1 VLDEPGDDVIDAVEY
16 EQWVHDYWE
25 HPDLDLALSQA
36 AVADERAVAIA
47 YVIVDTESRRALNAY
62 TGSLRAYKG
71 RGLARL
77 AKLAVMR
84 RLAEVGVELVLTE
97 NDATNAPMLA
107 INDRLGYRPIESRY
121 SYVLDRRAK

>member
-1 VLDEPGDDVIDAVEY
+1 M
-16 EQWVHDYWE
+16 
-25 HPDLDLALSQA
+25 
-36 AVADERAVAIA
+36 
-47 YVIVDTESRRALNAY
+47 NAY